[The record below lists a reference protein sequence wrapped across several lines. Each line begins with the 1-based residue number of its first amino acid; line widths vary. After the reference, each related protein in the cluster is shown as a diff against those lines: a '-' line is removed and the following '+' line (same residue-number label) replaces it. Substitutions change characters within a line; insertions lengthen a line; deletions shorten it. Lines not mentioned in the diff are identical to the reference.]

1 MILEDFPETLA
12 EFMDTFGSD
21 EACREYLIQ
30 QRWPDGFRC
39 PRCGHDQATHLKKWE
54 RWTCRQCLHQTSLI
68 AETALRGTRKPL
80 KTWFLAMYL
89 VTSSKGGISASEL
102 QRQLGL
108 RSYQTAW
115 AWLKKLRAA
124 MVDPARKPLQ
134 GEVEVD
140 ESYVGGK
147 EKGVRGR
154 LTKKKAIVVCAVEN
168 TGKGF
173 GRIRLQVIGDVT
185 QASLGAF
192 VNDNVEGGAT
202 TITDGWKGYNTL
214 GKAGFKHLQTVISKS
229 KASASQVL
237 PGVHR
242 VFSLLKRWL
251 LGTHQGVVSAK
262 HLQSYLDE
270 FTFRFNRRKSHS
282 LTHTFQRLAEGAVR
296 SASKPYWKL
305 IGRLSPMTPL
315 KVAA

>member
-1 MILEDFPETLA
+1 MILKDFPETLA
-12 EFMDTFGSD
+12 EFTEKFGS
-21 EACREYLIQ
+21 EGACRAYLIQ
-30 QRWPDGFRC
+30 QRWLGGFKC
-39 PRCGHDQATHLKKWE
+39 PRCGHDQASHLKKWD
-54 RWTCRQCLHQTSLI
+54 RWTCRRCLHQTSLI
-68 AETALRGTRKPL
+68 AGTAFQGTRKHL
-80 KTWFLAMYL
+80 KTWFLGMYL
-89 VTSSKGGISASEL
+89 MTSSKGGISASEL

-108 RSYQTAW
+108 GSYQTAW
-115 AWLKKLRAA
+115 TWLKKLRAA

-154 LTKKKAIVVCAVEN
+154 LTKKKAIVACAVEN
-168 TGKGF
+168 TDKGF
-173 GRIRLQVIGDVT
+173 GRIRLQIVDDVT
-185 QASLGAF
+185 QASLEAF
-192 VNDNVEGGAT
+192 VNDTVEGGAT
-202 TITDGWKGYNTL
+202 TITDGWKGYNSL
-214 GKAGFKHLQTVISKS
+214 GKAGFNHIRTVISKAQ
-229 KASASQVL
+229 ASASQLL

-282 LTHTFQRLAEGAVR
+282 LTHTFQRLAEGVVR
-296 SASKPYWKL
+296 SAAKPYWKL
-305 IGRLSPMTPL
+305 IGRIAPQIPL
-315 KVAA
+315 KAAV